1 MPPQDFPYL
10 WRTGGDR
17 VPEPEAPREGPDD
30 AILGVQ
36 FNTCIDAFTKDNGG
50 TRFKLGSHRLNVG
63 PPREWNGDPEK
74 GGRAGAGGGQV
85 GKGQQPY
92 DGEEAQTVECPAGS
106 VILCNFPP

>member
-1 MPPQDFPYL
+1 MTSATPGPKAGTPYVPQPPARSGFRQSLKEAVAQDFPYL

-50 TRFKLGSHRLNVG
+50 TVR
-63 PPREWNGDPEK
+63 W
-74 GGRAGAGGGQV
+74 
-85 GKGQQPY
+85 
-92 DGEEAQTVECPAGS
+92 
-106 VILCNFPP
+106 